1 MGRIKT
7 QFVKRLTDNLIDKHR
22 QEFKE
27 TFEDNKGIVARLI
40 SHNASK
46 KLRNIIAGYVTRQ
59 MKREE

>member
-7 QFVKRLTDNLIDKHR
+7 QFVKRLTDNLIEKHR

-27 TFEDNKGIVARLI
+27 TFEDNKDIVARLI
-40 SHNASK
+40 SRNASK

-59 MKREE
+59 MQREE